1 VIGLLTG
8 FVIKETLGE
17 LSKFDAHLFFNF
29 MLPFLILGAG
39 YNMKRR
45 RFFRN
50 IGPILMLGVGGTL
63 IAFIVI
69 GLFCY
74 LWSEAD
80 LIYDK
85 HGDRVH
91 ITLQEAMMVGATLS
105 ATDVVCTLAL
115 VKEQKTPRL
124 HSILFGESA
133 SNDAIAILL
142 LASLNNVSINEIS
155 AGSVFKFV
163 GEFIYNCTTSTLLG
177 IVFGA
182 LSAYIT
188 KRFRSLRD
196 WPSRETAMLLYIAWI
211 GYVVAELL
219 DISGVI
225 CILVC
230 AIVSGHYA
238 MYNLSPA
245 ARTVS
250 HNFFHFVG
258 DASEAL
264 VFAYL
269 GLTAYSYDLFSVP
282 PLFLMAMFFSTMIAR
297 FCGTFILSLFCT
309 LITWGKHNL
318 GAKNLSIIWLGGVA
332 RGGVSFALVLTMTGG
347 NSEVLQSSILAL
359 VIVGTLV
366 FGTVLPLWILL
377 MDVKEAAASIIEP
390 HGAHGEAD
398 PHAAPEVPEEN
409 EKKKG
414 WFHRK
419 WRHIDDNYIK
429 KWLIHEDELKE
440 QARIRE
446 SMTRHREEA
455 DGEIVTEDRIIH

>member
-1 VIGLLTG
+1 
-8 FVIKETLGE
+8 
-17 LSKFDAHLFFNF
+17 

-50 IGPILMLGVGGTL
+50 IGPILMLGVAGTL
-63 IAFIVI
+63 ISFIVI

-74 LWSEAD
+74 LWSEAG
-80 LIYDK
+80 LIYNK
-85 HGDRVH
+85 HGHGVS
-91 ITLQEAMMVGATLS
+91 ITLQEALMVGATLS

-163 GEFIYNCTTSTLLG
+163 GEFIYNCVTSTLLG
-177 IVFGA
+177 ALFGA

-211 GYVVAELL
+211 GYVVAELIG
-219 DISGVI
+219 ISGVI

-297 FCGTFILSLFCT
+297 FCGTFILSYIGTF
-309 LITWGKHNL
+309 ITWGKHNL

-332 RGGVSFALVLTMTGG
+332 RGGVSFALVLTITGD
-347 NSEVLQSSILAL
+347 NSEVLQSSVLAL

-377 MDVKEAAASIIEP
+377 MDVKESAGSVIEP
-390 HGAHGEAD
+390 HGGGHGEGG
-398 PHAAPEVPEEN
+398 HGNEAPAEE
-409 EKKKG
+409 EDVSKKG

-419 WRHIDDNYIK
+419 WRNIDDNYIK

-446 SMTRHREEA
+446 SMTRRRDEA
-455 DGEIVTEDRIIH
+455 DAEIVTEDRIIH